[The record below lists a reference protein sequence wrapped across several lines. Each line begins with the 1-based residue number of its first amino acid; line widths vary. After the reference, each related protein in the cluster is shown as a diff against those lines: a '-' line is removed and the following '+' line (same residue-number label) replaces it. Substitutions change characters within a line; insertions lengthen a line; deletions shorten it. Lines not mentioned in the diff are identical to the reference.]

1 MKPEIHKASS
11 QHEFFTAERLFITE
25 IWNSATD
32 NDVSIARA
40 RVEPGVT
47 TALHYLDGV
56 DERYIIISGK
66 GIVEVQGLTPTK
78 VATGDIIEIPAN
90 KTQRITNVD
99 ESDLIFY
106 CICTPRFTP
115 DCYCDVETE

>member
-66 GIVEVQGLTPTK
+66 GIVEVQGLAPAK
-78 VATGDIIEIPAN
+78 VSAGDIIEIPAN

-115 DCYCDVETE
+115 DCYCDVESG